1 MALDDASLAE
11 VGRLY
16 REGRLKLAEIGRPYG
31 LAPSAISHLARVHGW
46 PMRGKLKARAPQVTA
61 LSTPKT
67 RALARRLCDAI
78 TKKLEHMEKGMTS
91 GELSSADYERDAKA
105 VGSMVGGLQKVAA
118 TVKDADEERQPK
130 SASSATSAAPA
141 TGSGEAERLHRE
153 IIERFERIQRRRD
166 AERGSQ

>member
-46 PMRGKLKARAPQVTA
+46 PMRRKLKARAPQVTA

-105 VGSMVGGLQKVAA
+105 VPWLECPAVPCGEIVTWVAEPSGA
-118 TVKDADEERQPK
+118 RSPRVTSPVMAKPC
-130 SASSATSAAPA
+130 SSW
-141 TGSGEAERLHRE
+141 TGEV
-153 IIERFERIQRRRD
+153 Q
-166 AERGSQ
+166 

>member
-46 PMRGKLKARAPQVTA
+46 PMRRKLKARAPQVTA

-118 TVKDADEERQPK
+118 TVKDAERR
-130 SASSATSAAPA
+130 ATAEIRQLRNKRSPRHRLGRGGAP
-141 TGSGEAERLHRE
+141 SP
-153 IIERFERIQRRRD
+153 RD
-166 AERGSQ
+166 YRAL